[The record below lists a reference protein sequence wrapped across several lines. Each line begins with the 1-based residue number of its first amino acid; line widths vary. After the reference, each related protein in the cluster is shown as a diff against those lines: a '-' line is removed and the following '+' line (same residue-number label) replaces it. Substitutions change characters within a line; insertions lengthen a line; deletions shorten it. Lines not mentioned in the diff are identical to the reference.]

1 MVNWSS
7 NVIEK
12 LNETL
17 ARDGFEPI
25 NSLGDVK
32 MQLIMNGHEYSIPI
46 DFLWLIISAAARD
59 DGDLPCFEFAKHIK
73 TLEDKVKIFEDKKLE
88 EKHVKEHY

>member
-12 LNETL
+12 LNDALT
-17 ARDGFEPI
+17 RDGFKPI

-32 MQLIMNGHEYSIPI
+32 VQLIMNDHNYSIPI

-73 TLEDKVKIFEDKKLE
+73 TLEDKVKIFENKELE
-88 EKHVKEHY
+88 D